1 MAQGVLEEG
10 GRMNDQP
17 IDWNVVKSRILF
29 VVFAVNEEDCCVAV
43 FDRDI
48 DEKMPVYSTTISKFY
63 LATIINALELN
74 KALMIG
80 MMNLGDAHALIKRS
94 ELPNG
99 FSWKEEKQ
107 K

>member
-1 MAQGVLEEG
+1 MAQGILEEG

-17 IDWNVVKSRILF
+17 IDWSVVKSRILF
-29 VVFAVNEEDCCVAV
+29 VVFALNEEDCCVAV

-48 DEKMPVYSTTISKFY
+48 DEKIPVYSTTISRLY
-63 LATIINALELN
+63 LATIISVLEPN

-80 MMNLGDAHALIKRS
+80 MMNLGDVQAFIERG

-99 FSWKEEKQ
+99 FGWKEEEQ